1 MHYTKTAL
9 HNSHYTTF
17 ASHCIYVT
25 LHYMIHNAKLH
36 YMIHNATLH
45 YMIHN
50 ATLHNMI
57 HNVTLHN
64 MISNATLHDMIHK
77 ATLSA
82 LTTILFC
89 DVALTSGCSMML
101 SP

>member
-17 ASHCIYVT
+17 ASHCIYV
-25 LHYMIHNAKLH
+25 
-36 YMIHNATLH
+36 TLH